1 MIPRETINQ
10 IIEAA
15 HIEDVVSE
23 FVTLKKRGSNLIGVC
38 PFHKEKTPSFNV
50 NPARNIFK
58 CFGCGKAGDSVR
70 FIMEHEHYSYPEAL
84 RYLAKKYGI
93 KIEEREQTPEELAA
107 QNERERM
114 FNINS
119 FAQKYFS
126 DSMMNT
132 DEGQSVGLAYFRE
145 RGFRDAI
152 INRFQLGYCPN
163 NGSAFTEFATKN
175 GYDKDLLIK
184 VGLTGSYE
192 NRLYDRY
199 QGRVIFPIHNLTGKV
214 IGFGGR
220 ILTSEKTKAKY
231 VNSPESEIYNKSQT
245 LYGIFFARNE
255 ISRLDNCILV
265 EGYADVLSMHQAG
278 IENVVAS
285 SGTSLTTEQIRMIS
299 RYTKNVTMLYDGDA
313 AGIHAALRGTN
324 MILEEGMNVRIVV
337 LPPEHDPDS
346 FVQSNPIEY
355 VTKYLTDNAK
365 DFISF
370 KTNLLLKDAKNDPIK
385 KAAVIKDIVETIS
398 VIPDPIYRATYIK
411 ECSRTLEVA
420 EQTLM
425 NELNKIL
432 RAKYRKQLGM
442 DPSQDQ
448 SYNSYESSQPYSSY
462 PSQQQPP
469 VEQESLPIGF
479 YQEQELVKLLLTHG
493 SETLDIEEKD
503 ENGELLR
510 DEHNKIVTYTTSIA
524 SLIIDDLKNDGL
536 LFRDPTHKKVFD
548 AFDRGLDTGV
558 LPTTQ
563 EFISSEDDEVAKL
576 AADLL
581 STQYRLDDWKRHR
594 IVVKTES
601 DVLKKTVIMSILR
614 FKDMVIDDR
623 RTTLVKELQA
633 TTDPDEQL
641 ILLKKKKHLDDIR
654 NRINRDLGIV
664 ITK

>member
-10 IIEAA
+10 IIETAR
-15 HIEDVVSE
+15 IEDVVSE
-23 FVTLKKRGSNLIGVC
+23 FVTLRKRGSNLIGVC

-70 FIMEHEHYSYPEAL
+70 FIMEHEHYSFQEAL

-119 FAQKYFS
+119 FAQDYFS
-126 DSMMNT
+126 NTMMT
-132 DEGQSVGLAYFRE
+132 SDEGQSVGLAYFHE

-152 INRFQLGYCPN
+152 INKFQLGYCPN
-163 NGSAFTEFATKN
+163 SGSAFTEYAMKH

-337 LPPEHDPDS
+337 LPPEDDPDS
-346 FVQSNPIEY
+346 FVQNNPIEV
-355 VTKYLTDNAK
+355 VTKYLEENAR
-365 DFISF
+365 DFIGF

-385 KAAVIKDIVETIS
+385 RATVIKDIVETIA

-411 ECSRTLEVA
+411 ECSRTLEMP
-420 EQTLM
+420 EQTLT
-425 NELNKIL
+425 NEVNKIL
-432 RAKYRKQLGM
+432 RAKYRKQLGL
-442 DPSQDQ
+442 DPKLDSQL
-448 SYNSYESSQPYSSY
+448 SYQEYQTYQP
-462 PSQQQPP
+462 QQQQAEPKDTTP
-469 VEQESLPIGF
+469 VGF
-479 YQEQELVKLLLTHG
+479 FQEQELVKLLLAHG
-493 SETLDIEEKD
+493 SETIDIKDQD
-503 ENGELLR
+503 ENGNE
-510 DEHNKIVTYTTSIA
+510 VVYTTTIA
-524 SLIIDDLKNDGL
+524 SAIVDDLKNDGL
-536 LFRDPTHKKVFD
+536 LFRDPTHKKIFD
-548 AFDRGLDTGV
+548 AFDHGLDTDS
-558 LPTTQ
+558 LPTAQ
-563 EFISSEDDEVAKL
+563 EFISSEDEDVAVL
-576 AADLL
+576 AANLL
-581 STQYRLDDWKRHR
+581 STQYKLDDWQRHR
-594 IVVKTES
+594 IVVRTED
-601 DVLKKTVIMSILR
+601 DVLKKTVLTSILR
-614 FKDMVIDDR
+614 FKDMVIEDR
-623 RTTLVKELQA
+623 RTALVKELQSC
-633 TTDPDEQL
+633 TDPDEQL
-641 ILLKKKKHLDDIR
+641 ILLQKKKKLDEIR
-654 NRINRDLGIV
+654 TRINRDLGIV

>member
-10 IIEAA
+10 IMETAR
-15 HIEDVVSE
+15 IEDVVSE

-70 FIMEHEHYSYPEAL
+70 FIMEHEHYSFQEAL

-126 DSMMNT
+126 DTMMNT
-132 DEGQSVGLAYFRE
+132 DEGQSVGLAYFHE

-152 INRFQLGYCPN
+152 INKFQLGYCPN
-163 NGSAFTEFATKN
+163 SGHAFTDFATKN
-175 GYDKDLLIK
+175 GYDKDLLVK
-184 VGLTGSYE
+184 VGLSGSYE
-192 NRLYDRY
+192 DRTYDRY

-299 RYTKNVTMLYDGDA
+299 RYTKNITMLYDGDA

-337 LPPEHDPDS
+337 LPPEDDPDS
-346 FVQSNPIEY
+346 FVQNNPIEV
-355 VTKYLTDNAK
+355 VTKYLEDNAK
-365 DFISF
+365 DFIGF
-370 KTNLLLKDAKNDPIK
+370 KTNLLLKDAQNDPIK
-385 KAAVIKDIVETIS
+385 RASVIKDIVETIA
-398 VIPDPIYRATYIK
+398 VIPDQIYRATYIK
-411 ECSRTLEVA
+411 ECSRTLEMP
-420 EQTLM
+420 EQTLT
-425 NELNKIL
+425 NEVNKIL
-432 RAKYRKQLGM
+432 RAKYRKQLGL
-442 DPSQDQ
+442 DPKQDQ
-448 SYNSYESSQPYSSY
+448 QLSYQEYQTYQP
-462 PSQQQPP
+462 QQQP
-469 VEQESLPIGF
+469 VEPKDTTPIGF
-479 YQEQELVKLLLTHG
+479 FQEQELVKLLLVHG
-493 SETLDIEEKD
+493 SETLDIEGKD
-503 ENGELLR
+503 EN
-510 DEHNKIVTYTTSIA
+510 DNDVIYTTTIA
-524 SLIIDDLKNDGL
+524 SLIVDDLKNDGL
-536 LFRDPTHKKVFD
+536 LFKDETHRKIFD
-548 AFDRGLDTGV
+548 AFDRGLDTGI
-558 LPTTQ
+558 LPTAQDFT
-563 EFISSEDDEVAKL
+563 SSEDQDVAVL
-576 AADLL
+576 AANLL
-581 STQYRLDDWKRHR
+581 STQYKLDDWKRHR
-594 IVVKTES
+594 IVVKTEE
-601 DVLKKTVIMSILR
+601 DVLKKAVFNSVLR
-614 FKDMVIDDR
+614 YKDMVIEDR
-623 RTTLVKELQA
+623 RATLVKEMQSC
-633 TTDPDEQL
+633 TSIDDQL
-641 ILLKKKKHLDDIR
+641 ILLQKKKKLDDIR
-654 NRINRDLGIV
+654 TRINRDLGIV

>member
-10 IIEAA
+10 IIETAR
-15 HIEDVVSE
+15 IEDVVGE
-23 FVTLKKRGSNLIGVC
+23 FVTLRKRGSNLWGVC
-38 PFHKEKTPSFNV
+38 PFHKEKTPSFSV

-58 CFGCGKAGDSVR
+58 CFGCGKAGNSVH

-84 RYLAKKYGI
+84 RFLAKKYGI

-119 FAQKYFS
+119 FAQEYFS
-126 DSMMNT
+126 NIMMT
-132 DEGQSVGLAYFRE
+132 SDEGQSVGLAYFHE

-163 NGSAFTEFATKN
+163 SGSAFTDYATQH

-192 NRLYDRY
+192 DRIYDRY

-220 ILTSEKTKAKY
+220 ILTKEKTKAKY

-299 RYTKNVTMLYDGDA
+299 RYTKNITMLYDGDA

-337 LPPEHDPDS
+337 LPPEDDPDS
-346 FVQSNPIEY
+346 FVQNNPIEV
-355 VTKYLTDNAK
+355 VTKYLADNAK
-365 DFISF
+365 DFIGF
-370 KTNLLLKDAKNDPIK
+370 KTNLLLKDAQNDPIK
-385 KAAVIKDIVETIS
+385 RASVIKDIVETIA

-411 ECSRTLEVA
+411 ECSRTLEMP
-420 EQTLM
+420 EQTLT
-425 NELNKIL
+425 NEVNKIL
-432 RAKYRKQLGM
+432 RAKYRKQLGL
-442 DPSQDQ
+442 DPKQDSQLTYQ
-448 SYNSYESSQPYSSY
+448 EYQTYQPQQQVEPESST
-462 PSQQQPP
+462 
-469 VEQESLPIGF
+469 PIGF
-479 YQEQELVKLLLTHG
+479 FQEQELVKLLLSHG
-493 SETLDIEEKD
+493 SENIELEEKD
-503 ENGELLR
+503 EDGKVIN
-510 DEHNKIVTYTTSIA
+510 TYITTIA
-524 SLIIDDLKNDGL
+524 SAIVDDLKNDGL
-536 LFRDPTHKKVFD
+536 LFRDETHKKIFD
-548 AFDRGLDTGV
+548 AFDRGLDTGI
-558 LPTTQ
+558 LPTAHDFT
-563 EFISSEDDEVAKL
+563 SSEDQDVAVL

-581 STQYRLDDWKRHR
+581 STQYKLDDWQRHR
-594 IVVKTES
+594 IVVKTED
-601 DVLKKTVIMSILR
+601 DVLKKTVLSSILR
-614 FKDMVIDDR
+614 FKDMVIEDR
-623 RTTLVKELQA
+623 RAAVVKELQSC
-633 TTDPDEQL
+633 TDPDDQL
-641 ILLKKKKHLDDIR
+641 ILLQKKKKLDDIR
-654 NRINRDLGIV
+654 LKINHDLGIV

>member
-10 IIEAA
+10 IIETAR
-15 HIEDVVSE
+15 IEDVVSE

-50 NPARNIFK
+50 TPARNIFK

-119 FAQKYFS
+119 FAQDYFS
-126 DSMMNT
+126 QTMMT
-132 DEGQSVGLAYFRE
+132 TEEGQSVGLAYFRE

-152 INRFQLGYCPN
+152 ISKFQLGYCPN
-163 NGSAFTEFATKN
+163 SGSAFTEYATKH
-175 GYDKDLLIK
+175 GYDKDLLVK
-184 VGLTGSYE
+184 VGLSGSYE
-192 NRLYDRY
+192 DRTYDRY

-245 LYGIFFARNE
+245 LYGIFFAKNE

-285 SGTSLTTEQIRMIS
+285 SGTSLTTEQVRMIS
-299 RYTKNVTMLYDGDA
+299 RYTKNVTILYDGDS

-337 LPPEHDPDS
+337 LPPEDDPDT
-346 FVQSNPIEY
+346 FVQHNPIEY

-385 KAAVIKDIVETIS
+385 KAGVIKDIVETIA
-398 VIPDPIYRATYIK
+398 VIPDAIYRATYIK
-411 ECSRTLEVA
+411 ECSRTLEVP

-432 RAKYRKQLGM
+432 RAKLRKQLGI
-442 DPSQDQ
+442 DPALMPQTA
-448 SYNSYESSQPYSSY
+448 EKPV
-462 PSQQQPP
+462 QQQPVQQPESTLP
-469 VEQESLPIGF
+469 VGF

-493 SETLDIEEKD
+493 SDTLDWEEQD
-503 ENGELLR
+503 ETGQVSYY
-510 DEHNKIVTYTTSIA
+510 KTTIA
-524 SLIIDDLKNDGL
+524 SLIVDDLKNDGL
-536 LFRDPTHKKVFD
+536 LFRDPTHKKIFD
-548 AFDRGLDTGV
+548 AFDRGLDNEQ
-558 LPTTQ
+558 LPTAKD
-563 EFISSEDDEVAKL
+563 FISSEEQDVAEL
-576 AADLL
+576 AANLL
-581 STQYRLDDWKRHR
+581 STQYRLDDWRRHR
-594 IVVKTES
+594 IVVKTED
-601 DVLKKTVIMSILR
+601 DVLKKAVLMSILR

-623 RTTLVKELQA
+623 RTAVVKELQSC
-633 TTDPDEQL
+633 TDPDDQL
-641 ILLKKKKHLDDIR
+641 ILLQKKKRLDDIR
-654 NRINRDLGIV
+654 TKINHDLGIV

>member
-10 IIEAA
+10 IIETAR
-15 HIEDVVSE
+15 IEDVVSE

-119 FAQKYFS
+119 FAQDYFS
-126 DSMMNT
+126 QTMMT
-132 DEGQSVGLAYFRE
+132 TEEGQSVGLAYFRE

-152 INRFQLGYCPN
+152 ISKFQLGYCPN
-163 NGSAFTEFATKN
+163 SGSAFTEYATKH
-175 GYDKDLLIK
+175 GYDKDLLVK
-184 VGLTGSYE
+184 VGLSGSYE
-192 NRLYDRY
+192 DRTYDRY

-245 LYGIFFARNE
+245 LYGIFFAKNE

-285 SGTSLTTEQIRMIS
+285 SGTSLTTEQVRMIS
-299 RYTKNVTMLYDGDA
+299 RYTKNVTILYDGDS

-337 LPPEHDPDS
+337 LPPEDDPDT
-346 FVQSNPIEY
+346 FVQHNPIEY

-385 KAAVIKDIVETIS
+385 KAGVIKDIVETIA
-398 VIPDPIYRATYIK
+398 VIPDAIYRATYIK
-411 ECSRTLEVA
+411 ECSRTLEVP

-432 RAKYRKQLGM
+432 RAKLRKQLGI
-442 DPSQDQ
+442 DPALMPQTA
-448 SYNSYESSQPYSSY
+448 EKPV
-462 PSQQQPP
+462 QQQPVQQPESTLP
-469 VEQESLPIGF
+469 VGF

-493 SETLDIEEKD
+493 SDTLDLEEQD
-503 ENGELLR
+503 ETGQVSYY
-510 DEHNKIVTYTTSIA
+510 KTTIA
-524 SLIIDDLKNDGL
+524 SLIVDDLKNDGL
-536 LFRDPTHKKVFD
+536 LFRDPTHKKIFD
-548 AFDRGLDTGV
+548 AFDRGLDNEQ
-558 LPTTQ
+558 LPTAKD
-563 EFISSEDDEVAKL
+563 FISSEEQDVAEL
-576 AADLL
+576 AANLL
-581 STQYRLDDWKRHR
+581 STQYRLDDWRRHR
-594 IVVKTES
+594 IVVKTED
-601 DVLKKTVIMSILR
+601 DVLKKAVLMSILR

-623 RTTLVKELQA
+623 RTAVVKELQSC
-633 TTDPDEQL
+633 TDPDDQL
-641 ILLKKKKHLDDIR
+641 ILLQKKKRLDDIR
-654 NRINRDLGIV
+654 TKINHDLGIV

>member
-10 IIEAA
+10 IIETAR
-15 HIEDVVSE
+15 IEDVVGE
-23 FVTLKKRGSNLIGVC
+23 FVTLRKRGSNLIGVC

-70 FIMEHEHYSYPEAL
+70 FIMEHEHYSFQEAL

-119 FAQKYFS
+119 FAQNYFS
-126 DSMMNT
+126 NIMMT
-132 DEGQSVGLAYFRE
+132 SDEGQSVGLAYFHE

-163 NGSAFTEFATKN
+163 SGSAFTDYAIKN

-299 RYTKNVTMLYDGDA
+299 RYTKNITMLYDGDA

-337 LPPEHDPDS
+337 LPPEDDPDT
-346 FVQSNPIEY
+346 FVQNNPIEY

-365 DFISF
+365 DFIGF

-385 KAAVIKDIVETIS
+385 RASVIKDIVETIA

-411 ECSRTLEVA
+411 ECSRTLEMP
-420 EQTLM
+420 EQTLT
-425 NELNKIL
+425 NEVNKIL
-432 RAKYRKQLGM
+432 RAKYHKQLGI
-442 DPSQDQ
+442 DSAQRLSSLSAERLSSLSQ
-448 SYNSYESSQPYSSY
+448 EK
-462 PSQQQPP
+462 
-469 VEQESLPIGF
+469 EQDSTPIGF
-479 YQEQELVKLLLTHG
+479 FQEQELVKLLLSHG
-493 SETLDIEEKD
+493 SETLEIEGKD
-503 ENGELLR
+503 DDDN
-510 DEHNKIVTYTTSIA
+510 DVIYNVTIA
-524 SLIIDDLKNDGL
+524 SLIIDDLKNDEL
-536 LFRDPTHKKVFD
+536 LFRDPTHKKIFD
-548 AFDRGLDTGV
+548 AFDRGLDTGT
-558 LPTTQ
+558 LPTAQ
-563 EFISSEDDEVAKL
+563 DFISNEDQDVAVL
-576 AADLL
+576 AANLL
-581 STQYRLDDWKRHR
+581 STQYKLDDWQRHR
-594 IVVKTES
+594 IVVKTEE
-601 DVLKKTVIMSILR
+601 DVLKKTVLTSILR
-614 FKDMVIDDR
+614 FKDMVIEDR
-623 RTTLVKELQA
+623 RTAIVKELQSC
-633 TTDPDEQL
+633 TDPDDQM
-641 ILLKKKKHLDDIR
+641 ILLKKKKNLDDIR
-654 NRINRDLGIV
+654 TRINRDLGIV

>member
-10 IIEAA
+10 IIETAR
-15 HIEDVVSE
+15 IEDVVGE
-23 FVTLKKRGSNLIGVC
+23 FVTLRKRGSNLIGIC

-58 CFGCGKAGDSVR
+58 CFGCGKAGDAVR

-93 KIEEREQTPEELAA
+93 KIEEREQSPEELAA

-119 FAQKYFS
+119 FAQEYFS
-126 DSMMNT
+126 NIMMT
-132 DEGQSVGLAYFRE
+132 SDEGQSVGLAYFHE

-163 NGSAFTEFATKN
+163 SGSAFTDYATQH

-192 NRLYDRY
+192 NRIYDRY

-220 ILTSEKTKAKY
+220 ILTKEKTKAKY

-299 RYTKNVTMLYDGDA
+299 RYTKNITMLYDGDA

-337 LPPEHDPDS
+337 LPPEDDPDS
-346 FVQSNPIEY
+346 FVQNNPIEV
-355 VTKYLTDNAK
+355 VTKYLADNAK
-365 DFISF
+365 DFIGF
-370 KTNLLLKDAKNDPIK
+370 KTNLLLKDAQNDPIK
-385 KAAVIKDIVETIS
+385 RASVIKDIVETIA

-411 ECSRTLEVA
+411 ECSRTLEMP
-420 EQTLM
+420 EQTLT
-425 NELNKIL
+425 NEVNKIL
-432 RAKYRKQLGM
+432 RAKYRKQLGL
-442 DPSQDQ
+442 DTKQDSQLTYQ
-448 SYNSYESSQPYSSY
+448 EYQTYQPQQQVEPESST
-462 PSQQQPP
+462 
-469 VEQESLPIGF
+469 PIGF
-479 YQEQELVKLLLTHG
+479 FQEQELVKLLLSHG
-493 SETLDIEEKD
+493 SENIELEEKD
-503 ENGELLR
+503 EEGKVIN
-510 DEHNKIVTYTTSIA
+510 TYITTIA
-524 SLIIDDLKNDGL
+524 SAIVDDLKNDGL
-536 LFRDPTHKKVFD
+536 LFRDETHKKIFD
-548 AFDRGLDTGV
+548 AFDRGLDTGI
-558 LPTTQ
+558 LPTAHDFT
-563 EFISSEDDEVAKL
+563 SSEDQDVAVL

-581 STQYRLDDWKRHR
+581 STQYKLDDWQRHR
-594 IVVKTES
+594 IVVKTED
-601 DVLKKTVIMSILR
+601 DVLKKTVLSSILR
-614 FKDMVIDDR
+614 FKDMVIEDR
-623 RTTLVKELQA
+623 RAAVVKELQSC
-633 TTDPDEQL
+633 TDPDDQL
-641 ILLKKKKHLDDIR
+641 ILLQKKKKLDDIR
-654 NRINRDLGIV
+654 LKINHDLGIV

>member
-10 IIEAA
+10 IIETAR
-15 HIEDVVSE
+15 IEDVVGE
-23 FVTLKKRGSNLIGVC
+23 FVTLRKRGSNLIGVC

-70 FIMEHEHYSYPEAL
+70 FIMEHEHYSFQEAL
-84 RYLAKKYGI
+84 RYLAKKYDI

-119 FAQKYFS
+119 FAQNYFS
-126 DSMMNT
+126 NIMMT
-132 DEGQSVGLAYFRE
+132 SDEGQSVGLAYFHE

-163 NGSAFTEFATKN
+163 SGSAFTDYAIKN

-299 RYTKNVTMLYDGDA
+299 RYTKNITMLYDGDA

-337 LPPEHDPDS
+337 LPPEDDPDT
-346 FVQSNPIEY
+346 FVQNNPIEY

-365 DFISF
+365 DFIGF

-385 KAAVIKDIVETIS
+385 RASVIKDIVETIA

-411 ECSRTLEVA
+411 ECSRTLEMP
-420 EQTLM
+420 EQTLT
-425 NELNKIL
+425 NEVNKIL
-432 RAKYRKQLGM
+432 RAKYHKQLGI
-442 DPSQDQ
+442 DSAQRLSSSSAERLSSLSQ
-448 SYNSYESSQPYSSY
+448 EK
-462 PSQQQPP
+462 
-469 VEQESLPIGF
+469 EQDSTPIGF
-479 YQEQELVKLLLTHG
+479 FQEQELVKLLLSHG
-493 SETLDIEEKD
+493 SETLEIEGKDDD
-503 ENGELLR
+503 EN
-510 DEHNKIVTYTTSIA
+510 DVIYNVTIA
-524 SLIIDDLKNDGL
+524 SLIIDDLKNDEL
-536 LFRDPTHKKVFD
+536 LFRDPTHKKIFD
-548 AFDRGLDTGV
+548 AFDRGLDTGT
-558 LPTTQ
+558 LPTAQ
-563 EFISSEDDEVAKL
+563 DFISNEDQDVAVL
-576 AADLL
+576 AANLL
-581 STQYRLDDWKRHR
+581 STQYKLDDWQRHR
-594 IVVKTES
+594 IVVKTEE
-601 DVLKKTVIMSILR
+601 DVLKKTVLTSILR
-614 FKDMVIDDR
+614 FKDMVIEDR
-623 RTTLVKELQA
+623 RTAIVKELQSC
-633 TTDPDEQL
+633 TDPDDQM
-641 ILLKKKKHLDDIR
+641 ILLKKKKNLDDIR
-654 NRINRDLGIV
+654 TRINRDLGIV

>member
-10 IIEAA
+10 IIETAR
-15 HIEDVVSE
+15 IEDVVGE
-23 FVTLKKRGSNLIGVC
+23 FVTLRKRGSNLIGVC

-70 FIMEHEHYSYPEAL
+70 FIMEHEHYSFQEAL

-119 FAQKYFS
+119 FAQNYFS
-126 DSMMNT
+126 NIIMTS
-132 DEGQSVGLAYFRE
+132 DEGQSVGLAYFHE

-163 NGSAFTEFATKN
+163 SGSAFTDYAIKN
-175 GYDKDLLIK
+175 GYNKDLLIK

-299 RYTKNVTMLYDGDA
+299 RYTKNITMLYDGDA

-337 LPPEHDPDS
+337 LPPEDDPDT
-346 FVQSNPIEY
+346 FVQNNPIEY

-365 DFISF
+365 DFIGF

-385 KAAVIKDIVETIS
+385 RASVIKDIVETIA

-411 ECSRTLEVA
+411 ECSRTLEMP
-420 EQTLM
+420 EQTLT
-425 NELNKIL
+425 NEVNKIL
-432 RAKYRKQLGM
+432 RAKYHKQLGI
-442 DPSQDQ
+442 DSAQRLSSSSAERLSSLSQ
-448 SYNSYESSQPYSSY
+448 EK
-462 PSQQQPP
+462 
-469 VEQESLPIGF
+469 EQDSTPIGF
-479 YQEQELVKLLLTHG
+479 FQEQELVKLLLSHG
-493 SETLDIEEKD
+493 SETLEIEGKDDD
-503 ENGELLR
+503 EN
-510 DEHNKIVTYTTSIA
+510 DVIYNVTIA
-524 SLIIDDLKNDGL
+524 SLIIDDLKNDEL
-536 LFRDPTHKKVFD
+536 LFRDPTHKKIFD
-548 AFDRGLDTGV
+548 AFDRGLDTGT
-558 LPTTQ
+558 LPTAQ
-563 EFISSEDDEVAKL
+563 DFISNEDQDVAVL
-576 AADLL
+576 AANLL
-581 STQYRLDDWKRHR
+581 STQYKLDDWQRHR
-594 IVVKTES
+594 IVVKTEE
-601 DVLKKTVIMSILR
+601 DVLKKTVLTSILR
-614 FKDMVIDDR
+614 FKDMVIEDR
-623 RTTLVKELQA
+623 RTAIVKELQSC
-633 TTDPDEQL
+633 TDPDDQM
-641 ILLKKKKHLDDIR
+641 ILLKKKKNLDDIR
-654 NRINRDLGIV
+654 TRINRDLGIV

>member
-1 MIPRETINQ
+1 MIPRDTINQ
-10 IIEAA
+10 IIETAR
-15 HIEDVVSE
+15 IEDVVGE
-23 FVTLKKRGSNLIGVC
+23 FVTLRKRGSNLIGIC

-58 CFGCGKAGDSVR
+58 CFGCGKAGDAVR

-93 KIEEREQTPEELAA
+93 KIEEREQSPEELAA

-119 FAQKYFS
+119 FAQEYFS
-126 DSMMNT
+126 NIMMT
-132 DEGQSVGLAYFRE
+132 SDEGQSVGLAYFHE

-163 NGSAFTEFATKN
+163 SGSAFTDYAIQH

-192 NRLYDRY
+192 NRIYDRY

-220 ILTSEKTKAKY
+220 ILTKEKTKAKY

-299 RYTKNVTMLYDGDA
+299 RYTKNITMLYDGDA

-337 LPPEHDPDS
+337 LPPEDDPDS
-346 FVQSNPIEY
+346 FVQNNPIEV
-355 VTKYLTDNAK
+355 VTKYLADNAK
-365 DFISF
+365 DFIGF
-370 KTNLLLKDAKNDPIK
+370 KTNLLLKDAQNDPIK
-385 KAAVIKDIVETIS
+385 RASVIKDIVETIA

-411 ECSRTLEVA
+411 ECSRTLEMP
-420 EQTLM
+420 EQTLT
-425 NELNKIL
+425 NEVNKIL
-432 RAKYRKQLGM
+432 RAKLRKQLGL
-442 DPSQDQ
+442 DPKQDSQLTYQ
-448 SYNSYESSQPYSSY
+448 EYQTYQPQQQVELESST
-462 PSQQQPP
+462 
-469 VEQESLPIGF
+469 PIGF
-479 YQEQELVKLLLTHG
+479 FQEQELVKLLLSHG
-493 SETLDIEEKD
+493 SENIELEEKD
-503 ENGELLR
+503 KDGKVIN
-510 DEHNKIVTYTTSIA
+510 TYITTIA
-524 SLIIDDLKNDGL
+524 SAIVDDLKNDGL
-536 LFRDPTHKKVFD
+536 LFRDETHKKIFD
-548 AFDRGLDTGV
+548 AFDRGLDTGI
-558 LPTTQ
+558 LPTAHDFT
-563 EFISSEDDEVAKL
+563 SSEDQDVAVL

-581 STQYRLDDWKRHR
+581 STQYKLDDWQRHR
-594 IVVKTES
+594 IVVKTED
-601 DVLKKTVIMSILR
+601 DVLKKTVLSSILR
-614 FKDMVIDDR
+614 FKDMVIEDR
-623 RTTLVKELQA
+623 RAAVVKELQSC
-633 TTDPDEQL
+633 TDPDDQL
-641 ILLKKKKHLDDIR
+641 ILLQKKKKLDDIR
-654 NRINRDLGIV
+654 LKINHDLGIV

>member
-1 MIPRETINQ
+1 M
-10 IIEAA
+10 
-15 HIEDVVSE
+15 VSE
-23 FVTLKKRGSNLIGVC
+23 FVTLRKRGSNSWGVG

-119 FAQKYFS
+119 FAQEYFS
-126 DSMMNT
+126 NIMMT
-132 DEGQSVGLAYFRE
+132 SDEGQSVGLAYFHE

-163 NGSAFTEFATKN
+163 SGSAFTDYAMHH

-220 ILTSEKTKAKY
+220 ILTKEKTKAKY

-299 RYTKNVTMLYDGDA
+299 RYTKNITMLYDGDA

-337 LPPEHDPDS
+337 LPPEDDPDS
-346 FVQSNPIEY
+346 FVQNNPIEV
-355 VTKYLTDNAK
+355 VTKYLEDNAR
-365 DFISF
+365 DFIGF
-370 KTNLLLKDAKNDPIK
+370 KTNLLLKDAQNDPIK
-385 KAAVIKDIVETIS
+385 RATVIKDIVETIA

-411 ECSRTLEVA
+411 ECSRTLEMA
-420 EQTLM
+420 EQTLT
-425 NELNKIL
+425 NEVNKIL
-432 RAKYRKQLGM
+432 RAKYRKQLGL
-442 DPSQDQ
+442 DPKQDSQL
-448 SYNSYESSQPYSSY
+448 SYQEYQTYQP
-462 PSQQQPP
+462 QQQ
-469 VEQESLPIGF
+469 VEPKDTTPIGF
-479 YQEQELVKLLLTHG
+479 FQEQELVKLLLTHG
-493 SETLDIEEKD
+493 TETLDIEGKD
-503 ENGELLR
+503 EDDN
-510 DEHNKIVTYTTSIA
+510 DIVYTTPIA

-536 LFRDPTHKKVFD
+536 LFRDSTHKKIFD
-548 AFDRGLDTGV
+548 AFDRGLDTNHI
-558 LPTTQ
+558 PTAQ
-563 EFISSEDDEVAKL
+563 DFISSEDEDVAVL
-576 AADLL
+576 AANLL
-581 STQYRLDDWKRHR
+581 SSQYKLDDWQRHR
-594 IVVKTES
+594 IVVRTED
-601 DVLKKTVIMSILR
+601 DVLRKTVFTSILR
-614 FKDMVIDDR
+614 FKDMVIEDR
-623 RTTLVKELQA
+623 RATLVKELQSC
-633 TTDPDEQL
+633 TDPDEQL
-641 ILLKKKKHLDDIR
+641 ILLQKKKKLDDIR
-654 NRINRDLGIV
+654 TRINRDLGIV

>member
-10 IIEAA
+10 IIETAR
-15 HIEDVVSE
+15 IEDVVSE
-23 FVTLKKRGSNLIGVC
+23 FVTLRKRGSNLIGVC

-119 FAQKYFS
+119 FAQEYFS
-126 DSMMNT
+126 NIMMT
-132 DEGQSVGLAYFRE
+132 SDEGQSVGLAYFHE

-163 NGSAFTEFATKN
+163 SGSAFTEYAIQH

-337 LPPEHDPDS
+337 LPPEDDPDS
-346 FVQSNPIEY
+346 FVQNNPIEV
-355 VTKYLTDNAK
+355 VTKYLEDNAR
-365 DFISF
+365 DFIGF

-385 KAAVIKDIVETIS
+385 RASVIKDIVETIA

-411 ECSRTLEVA
+411 ECSRTLEMP
-420 EQTLM
+420 EQTLT
-425 NELNKIL
+425 NEVNKIL
-432 RAKYRKQLGM
+432 RAKYRKQLGL
-442 DPSQDQ
+442 DSSKDQ
-448 SYNSYESSQPYSSY
+448 SYLTYESYQTYQTYSSQN
-462 PSQQQPP
+462 QQQVEPKDTTP
-469 VEQESLPIGF
+469 VGF
-479 YQEQELVKLLLTHG
+479 FQEQELVKLLLAHG
-493 SETLDIEEKD
+493 NETIEIAGKD
-503 ENGELLR
+503 DDDN
-510 DEHNKIVTYTTSIA
+510 DVIYTTTIA
-524 SLIIDDLKNDGL
+524 SAIIDDLKNDGL
-536 LFRDPTHKKVFD
+536 LFSDPTHKKIFD
-548 AFDRGLDTGV
+548 AFDHGLDINQI
-558 LPTTQ
+558 PTAQ
-563 EFISSEDDEVAKL
+563 DFISSEDEDVAVL
-576 AADLL
+576 AANLL
-581 STQYRLDDWKRHR
+581 STQYKLDDWQRHR
-594 IVVKTES
+594 IVVRTED
-601 DVLKKTVIMSILR
+601 DVLKKTVLTSILR
-614 FKDMVIDDR
+614 FKDMVIEDR
-623 RTTLVKELQA
+623 RTALTKELQSC
-633 TTDPDEQL
+633 TDPDEQL
-641 ILLKKKKHLDDIR
+641 ALLQQKKHLDEIR
-654 NRINRDLGIV
+654 KRINRDLGIV

>member
-10 IIEAA
+10 IIETAR
-15 HIEDVVSE
+15 IEDVVSE

-70 FIMEHEHYSYPEAL
+70 FIMEHEHYSFQEAL

-93 KIEEREQTPEELAA
+93 KIEEREQTPEEIMA

-126 DSMMNT
+126 DTMMTT
-132 DEGQSVGLAYFRE
+132 DEGQSVGLAYFHE

-152 INRFQLGYCPN
+152 INKFQLGYCPN
-163 NGSAFTEFATKN
+163 SGSAFTEYAIKN

-220 ILTSEKTKAKY
+220 ILSSEKTKAKY

-299 RYTKNVTMLYDGDA
+299 RYTKNITILYDGDA

-337 LPPEHDPDS
+337 LPPEDDPDT
-346 FVQSNPIEY
+346 FVQNNPIEY

-365 DFISF
+365 DFIGF

-385 KAAVIKDIVETIS
+385 RASVIKDIVETIA

-411 ECSRTLEVA
+411 ECSRTLEMA
-420 EQTLM
+420 EQTLT
-425 NELNKIL
+425 NEVNKIL
-432 RAKYRKQLGM
+432 RAKYRKQLGL
-442 DPSQDQ
+442 DPKLDSQL
-448 SYNSYESSQPYSSY
+448 SYQEYQTYQP
-462 PSQQQPP
+462 QQQQVEPKDSTP
-469 VEQESLPIGF
+469 VGYF
-479 YQEQELVKLLLTHG
+479 QEQELVKLLLAHG
-493 SETLDIEEKD
+493 SEIIELEVSD
-503 ENGELLR
+503 EDGNNSLV
-510 DEHNKIVTYTTSIA
+510 KTTIA
-524 SLIIDDLKNDGL
+524 SAIIDDLKNDGL
-536 LFRDPTHKKVFD
+536 LFRDPTHKKIFD
-548 AFDRGLDTGV
+548 AFDRGLDAGV
-558 LPTTQ
+558 LPTAQDFT
-563 EFISSEDDEVAKL
+563 SSEDQDVAVV
-576 AADLL
+576 AANLL
-581 STQYRLDDWKRHR
+581 STQYKLDDWHRHR
-594 IVVKTES
+594 IVVKTED
-601 DVLKKTVIMSILR
+601 DVLSQTVVSSILR
-614 FKDMVIDDR
+614 FKDMVIEDR
-623 RTTLVKELQA
+623 RSAIMKEMSE
-633 TTDPDEQL
+633 TTDIDNQL
-641 ILLKKKKHLDDIR
+641 ILLQEKKKLDEIR
-654 NRINRDLGIV
+654 TRINKNLGIV
-664 ITK
+664 ITR

>member
-10 IIEAA
+10 IIETAR
-15 HIEDVVSE
+15 IEDVVGE
-23 FVTLKKRGSNLIGVC
+23 FVTLRKRGSNLIGIC

-119 FAQKYFS
+119 FAQEYFS
-126 DSMMNT
+126 NIMMT
-132 DEGQSVGLAYFRE
+132 SDEGQSVGLAYFHE

-163 NGSAFTEFATKN
+163 SGSAFTEYAIQH

-220 ILTSEKTKAKY
+220 ILTKEKTKAKY

-299 RYTKNVTMLYDGDA
+299 RYTKNITMLYDGDA

-337 LPPEHDPDS
+337 LPPEDDPDT
-346 FVQSNPIEY
+346 FVQNNPIEY

-365 DFISF
+365 DFIGF
-370 KTNLLLKDAKNDPIK
+370 KTNLLLKDAQNDPIK
-385 KAAVIKDIVETIS
+385 RASVIKDIVETIA
-398 VIPDPIYRATYIK
+398 VIPDQIYRATYIK
-411 ECSRTLEVA
+411 ECSRTLEMP
-420 EQTLM
+420 EQTLT
-425 NELNKIL
+425 NEVNKIL
-432 RAKYRKQLGM
+432 RAKYRKQLGL
-442 DPSQDQ
+442 DPKQDSQL
-448 SYNSYESSQPYSSY
+448 SYQDYQTYQP
-462 PSQQQPP
+462 QQP
-469 VEQESLPIGF
+469 VEPKDNTPIGF
-479 YQEQELVKLLLTHG
+479 FQEQELVKLLLVHG
-493 SETLDIEEKD
+493 SETLDIEGKD
-503 ENGELLR
+503 EN
-510 DEHNKIVTYTTSIA
+510 DNDVIYTTTIA
-524 SLIIDDLKNDGL
+524 SLIVDDLKNDGL
-536 LFRDPTHKKVFD
+536 LFRDPIHKKIFD
-548 AFDRGLDTGV
+548 AFDRGLDTGN
-558 LPTTQ
+558 LPTAQNFT
-563 EFISSEDDEVAKL
+563 SSEDQDVAVL

-581 STQYRLDDWKRHR
+581 STQYKLDDWKRHR
-594 IVVKTES
+594 IVVKTEE
-601 DVLKKTVIMSILR
+601 DVLKKTVLMSILR
-614 FKDMVIDDR
+614 FKDMVIEDR
-623 RTTLVKELQA
+623 RSSIVKELQSC
-633 TTDPDEQL
+633 TDPDDQL
-641 ILLKKKKHLDDIR
+641 LLLQKKKKLDEIR
-654 NRINRDLGIV
+654 TRINRDLGIV

>member
-10 IIEAA
+10 IIETAR
-15 HIEDVVSE
+15 IEDVVSE
-23 FVTLKKRGSNLIGVC
+23 FVTLRKRGSNLIGVC

-58 CFGCGKAGDSVR
+58 CFGCGKAGDAVR
-70 FIMEHEHYSYPEAL
+70 FIMEHERYSFQEAL

-93 KIEEREQTPEELAA
+93 KIEEREQTPEEAAA

-126 DSMMNT
+126 NTMMT
-132 DEGQSVGLAYFRE
+132 SDEGQSVGLAYFHE

-152 INRFQLGYCPN
+152 INRFQLGYCPGS
-163 NGSAFTEFATKN
+163 GSAFTDFAIKN

-184 VGLTGSYE
+184 VGLTGNYE

-199 QGRVIFPIHNLTGKV
+199 QSRVIFPIHNLTGKI

-220 ILTSEKTKAKY
+220 ILTKEKTKAKY

-285 SGTSLTTEQIRMIS
+285 SGTSLTIEQIRMIS
-299 RYTKNVTMLYDGDA
+299 RYTKNITMLYDGDA

-337 LPPEHDPDS
+337 LPPEDDPDS
-346 FVQSNPIEY
+346 FVQNNPIEY

-365 DFISF
+365 DFLGF
-370 KTNLLLKDAKNDPIK
+370 KTNLLLKDAQNDPIK
-385 KAAVIKDIVETIS
+385 RAAAIKDIVETVA

-411 ECSRTLEVA
+411 ECSRAIEMA
-420 EQTLM
+420 EQTLT
-425 NELNKIL
+425 NEVNKIL
-432 RAKYRKQLGM
+432 RAKYRKQLGLA
-442 DPSQDQ
+442 SQESHL
-448 SYNSYESSQPYSSY
+448 SYQDYKTYQP
-462 PSQQQPP
+462 QQQP
-469 VEQESLPIGF
+469 VEQHDNIPIGF
-479 YQEQELVKLLLTHG
+479 FQEQELVKILLSHG
-493 SETLDIEEKD
+493 SETIDIEGTDDDDKD
-503 ENGELLR
+503 
-510 DEHNKIVTYTTSIA
+510 IVYTTTVASI
-524 SLIIDDLKNDGL
+524 IIDDLKSDGL
-536 LFRDPTHKKVFD
+536 LLRDPTHKKIFD
-548 AFDRGLDTGV
+548 AFDHGLDTGD
-558 LPTTQ
+558 LPTAQ
-563 EFISSEDDEVAKL
+563 DFISSEDQEVAVL
-576 AADLL
+576 AANLL
-581 STQYRLDDWKRHR
+581 STQYKLDDWRRHR
-594 IVVKTES
+594 IVVKTED
-601 DVLKKTVIMSILR
+601 DVLKKTVLSSILR
-614 FKDMVIDDR
+614 FKDMVIEDR
-623 RTTLVKELQA
+623 RAAIVKELQSC
-633 TTDPDEQL
+633 TELDDQL
-641 ILLKKKKHLDDIR
+641 ILLQKKKKLDEIR
-654 NRINRDLGIV
+654 TKINRDLGIV